1 MDLSVTR
8 VVSRGDELVVDAAR
22 ASFDRQAKHYSD
34 AENINLLEFLAEHD
48 PPHWVPFA
56 HVRVTMLLNYWSPST
71 SLRDDTMVA
80 GMAVHCTPDGWEVT
94 HSIWGWARMV
104 ARGQMLHEDEAHAV
118 KRALNELPGL
128 QETLKVLGLQ
138 DEGDRLKDQPTARW
152 SADDITLRV
161 QCPIVI
167 ARQFFKHT
175 VGFVYSEAS
184 GRYISYTGQHWPE
197 RWASAPDNKK
207 QGAGEAVGFI
217 RSALATAATGVAYA
231 VSNVAYAFMRKVL
244 RIAPEQ
250 ARYCMPMATSTT
262 FVVTGSKKAWH
273 RLLSH
278 RLDSAAQFEFRV
290 LALMINSELL
300 NEIPERRIKYDSH

>member
-34 AENINLLEFLAEHD
+34 AENIELLEFLAEHD
-48 PPHWVPFA
+48 PPHWTPFA
-56 HVRVTMLLNYWSPST
+56 HVRVTMMLKSWSPSA
-71 SLRDDTMVA
+71 SLQDDTMVA
-80 GMAVHCTPDGWEVT
+80 GMTIRYTPDGWEVT

-104 ARGQMLHEDEAHAV
+104 AHGQMLNADEAFAV

-138 DEGDRLKDQPTARW
+138 DEGDRLEGQPTARW
-152 SADDITLRV
+152 SADDITLRI

-217 RSALATAATGVAYA
+217 RSVLATAATGVAYA

-244 RIAPEQ
+244 HIAPEQ

-262 FVVTGSKKAWH
+262 FAVTGSKKAWH

-278 RLDSAAQFEFRV
+278 RMDSAAQFEFRV
-290 LALMINSELL
+290 LALMIDLELHDG
-300 NEIPERRIKYDSH
+300 ITGPGIKYDNH

>member
-8 VVSRGDELVVDAAR
+8 VNSRGDELVADAAR
-22 ASFDRQAKHYSD
+22 ASFDRQAKHYGAD
-34 AENINLLEFLAEHD
+34 QNARLLKFLAEHD
-48 PPHWVPFA
+48 PPHWTPFA
-56 HVRVTMLLNYWSPST
+56 HVRVTMKLKYWTPSAT
-71 SLRDDTMVA
+71 VHDDTLTA
-80 GMAVHCTPDGWEVT
+80 GMSVHYTPDGWEVT

-104 ARGQMLHEDEAHAV
+104 ANGLVLNVDEASAV

-128 QETLKVLGLQ
+128 HETLKALGLQ
-138 DEGDRLKDQPTARW
+138 DEGERIEGQPTAVW
-152 SADDITLRV
+152 SSDDITLRI

-184 GRYISYTGQHWPE
+184 GRYIRYTGQHWPE
-197 RWASAPDNKK
+197 CWASAPSNKK
-207 QGAGEAVGFI
+207 QGAGEAVGPI

-231 VSNVAYAFMRKVL
+231 VSNAAYAFMRKVL
-244 RIAPEQ
+244 HIAPEQ

-262 FVVTGSKKAWH
+262 FVVTGSKKAWY
-273 RLLSH
+273 RLLTH

-290 LALMINSELL
+290 LALMIDSEIRKDIRKLGA
-300 NEIPERRIKYDSH
+300 

>member
-8 VVSRGDELVVDAAR
+8 VVSRGDELVADAAR
-22 ASFDRQAKHYSD
+22 ASFDRQAKHYGED
-34 AENINLLEFLAEHD
+34 QNARLLRFLAEHD
-48 PPHWVPFA
+48 PPHWTPFA
-56 HVRVTMLLNYWSPST
+56 HVRVTMTLTHRTPSAVIM
-71 SLRDDTMVA
+71 DDTIMAGLVA
-80 GMAVHCTPDGWEVT
+80 HYTPDGWEVT

-104 ARGQMLHEDEAHAV
+104 SHRHVLTADEALVV

-128 QETLKVLGLQ
+128 HETLKALGLQ
-138 DEGDRLKDQPTARW
+138 DEGERIEGQPTAVW
-152 SADDITLRV
+152 SSDDITLRI

-197 RWASAPDNKK
+197 IWASAPSNKK

-231 VSNVAYAFMRKVL
+231 VSNAAYAFMCKVL

-262 FVVTGSKKAWH
+262 FVVTGSKKAWS
-273 RLLSH
+273 RLLTH

-290 LALMINSELL
+290 LALMIDA
-300 NEIPERRIKYDSH
+300 EIHKDIRK